1 LQLMVLLSAY
11 GLGSQHTAF
20 LEQVASI
27 STSVALIGASW
38 ELYLV
43 RRPYCSFFAL
53 RFFFFLRNF
62 ALRFWCGVHLKCH
75 DSYKLT
81 LFRKVVE

>member
-1 LQLMVLLSAY
+1 MNTKMRSNAFAAYGALSAY

-53 RFFFFLRNF
+53 RFFFFAKICFKILV
-62 ALRFWCGVHLKCH
+62 WCSPEV
-75 DSYKLT
+75 S
-81 LFRKVVE
+81 